1 MRFEAAQTAV
11 QIEIKVLLALA
22 GLLQLVGQGLDL
34 AAQAGDFLRLA
45 LDLRCQIEL
54 RLGLLVKARFAA
66 GFEVGDP
73 LARFLVVKQGP
84 GRGGGQ
90 GGGNQESQGQA
101 AQHDQNSPRPSGA
114 R

>member
-54 RLGLLVKARFAA
+54 RLGLLVTLGAAAYFATLWLS
-66 GFEVGDP
+66 GFR
-73 LARFLVVKQGP
+73 LADFKR
-84 GRGGGQ
+84 R
-90 GGGNQESQGQA
+90 A
-101 AQHDQNSPRPSGA
+101 AE
-114 R
+114 